1 MRPNGLISIERI
13 SGLAENQ
20 EMPVNCN
27 AEGMRIAALS
37 NRRGVAMANELSI
50 VPTDNPGHDL
60 YASSHAREHALNTA
74 IIDANISEG
83 FEEYLEIFDEFYAD
97 EVEVSSETEEEP
109 IRGKAQARSLIA
121 NFLVPLHIMAEIG
134 GLLISIRQTA
144 IPGDAADETHSAWT
158 LELVGVSGRSCTVSW
173 RALRKWNASRI
184 VYEYHYDHQQSGG
197 PLTSNDLSLYP
208 ASSTIADQ
216 RPS

>member
-1 MRPNGLISIERI
+1 MTNEL
-13 SGLAENQ
+13 
-20 EMPVNCN
+20 
-27 AEGMRIAALS
+27 RIASTHNL
-37 NRRGVAMANELSI
+37 
-50 VPTDNPGHDL
+50 DHDI
-60 YASSHAREHALNTA
+60 YTSSQARERTLNAA
-74 IIDANISEG
+74 IIQANLSES

-97 EVEVSSETEEEP
+97 DVEVSSETEEQP
-109 IRGKAQARSLIA
+109 IHGKAQVRSLIA
-121 NFLVPLHIMAEIG
+121 NFLVPLHIMAEVG

-197 PLTSNDLSLYP
+197 PLTSVDLSFN
-208 ASSTIADQ
+208 ASTSAAGLR

>member
-1 MRPNGLISIERI
+1 
-13 SGLAENQ
+13 
-20 EMPVNCN
+20 
-27 AEGMRIAALS
+27 
-37 NRRGVAMANELSI
+37 MANEPNVITTRSL
-50 VPTDNPGHDL
+50 DHDL

-74 IIDANISEG
+74 IIHADISES

-97 EVEVSSETEEEP
+97 DVEVSGETEEEP
-109 IRGKAQARSLIA
+109 VRGKARVRSLLA
-121 NFLVPLHIMAEIG
+121 KFLVPLHIMAEIR
-134 GLLISIRQTA
+134 GLLVSVRQSA

-197 PLTSNDLSLYP
+197 PLTSNDLSFYP
-208 ASSTIADQ
+208 ATSTQANQ
-216 RPS
+216 QPS